1 MADSTWERRCGV
13 GIRGVAMALDS
24 VVWFGLFFVATTTVG
39 ALTGELQMTGG
50 QVSAD
55 LTGLPAL
62 LAFVGWLGLAI
73 GYHTLL
79 EWRSGRTIGK
89 RLVAIRVVQADGS
102 PLTFRAALYRNLLR
116 LVDWL
121 PMFYVVGIVGVLTS
135 DANQRLGDRLAETLV
150 VR

>member
-1 MADSTWERRCGV
+1 MAV
-13 GIRGVAMALDS
+13 DS

-39 ALTGELQMTGG
+39 AVTGELETTGG
-50 QVSAD
+50 QMSAD

-62 LAFVGWLGLAI
+62 VAFGGWLVLAI

-79 EWRSGRTIGK
+79 EWRSGRTLGK
-89 RLVAIRVVQADGS
+89 RLVAIRVVQADGD
-102 PLTFRAALYRNLLR
+102 PLTFRAALYRNVLR

-121 PMFYVVGIVGVLTS
+121 PMFYVVGILGVLTS
-135 DANQRLGDRLAETLV
+135 DAKQRLGDRLAGTLV